1 MERQREFEAV
11 QYNLSIL
18 YQQFQVNIN
27 NGNYIRERDVQKQLS
42 GDLDSGITADRDSQA
57 SSEITDLSNEEKRK
71 EEANKENIE
80 DVALASSGSTPSPSS
95 SGEGADLA
103 EVNSSEMSS
112 PPGAIAKDKVSSW
125 VDGSATRQFIKYSSA
140 KNAGSRTGPNSYQ
153 GNNYTGW
160 FFLMDHKA
168 IS

>member
-1 MERQREFEAV
+1 M
-11 QYNLSIL
+11 
-18 YQQFQVNIN
+18 NIN
-27 NGNYIRERDVQKQLS
+27 NGNYIRERDVQKLS

-57 SSEITDLSNEEKRK
+57 SSEITDLSNEEKTK
-71 EEANKENIE
+71 DKDEEEAGNDDDDPAIKENIE